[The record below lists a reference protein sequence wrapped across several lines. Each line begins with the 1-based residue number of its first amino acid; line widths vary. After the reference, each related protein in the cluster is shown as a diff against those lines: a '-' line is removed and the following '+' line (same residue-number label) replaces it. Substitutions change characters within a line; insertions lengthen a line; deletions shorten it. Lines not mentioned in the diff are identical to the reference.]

1 MSVLYVL
8 ENKIDVDSLC
18 CVSSEDGR
26 YVMEYLYNERPSL
39 PFRFT
44 GIGSIGNPEWICVEF
59 LNSGGE
65 LITFAGIFNHNL
77 VLTAG
82 GDELALK
89 ACADP
94 CIASGACDWDTPDRE
109 WDLTGRLVADFRNI
123 YQTLGRTYAS
133 WRLDIIDQNNPDGYV
148 EIGDFVLA
156 EYQTF
161 SAGVHLRPGR
171 ADGPIFYD
179 GNQRT
184 DYGQDWPANLSDS
197 EHLDLA
203 FSHVGDPTVVDE
215 FHTFLK
221 NVKQGGGKFIIV
233 PDDAINFCYYCVI
246 DAESDFAE
254 RTMYNPDCGEL
265 REWVLPLK
273 SLTEGISLL

>member
-8 ENKIDVDSLC
+8 ENKIDSDTLC
-18 CVSSEDGR
+18 CVSSEDAL
-26 YVMEYLYNERPSL
+26 YEMEFLYNERPSK

-59 LNSGGE
+59 TNSGAE
-65 LITFAGIFNHNL
+65 LITFAGIFNHNF
-77 VLTAG
+77 VLSAI

-89 ACADP
+89 ACDDI
-94 CIASGACDWDTPDRE
+94 CEGSGACDWDAPDRE
-109 WDLTGRLVADFRNI
+109 WDLTGRVITNFRNI
-123 YQTLGRTYAS
+123 YQTLGRTYPS
-133 WRLDIIDQNNPDGYV
+133 WRLDLIDQNNTYGYG

-161 SAGVHLRPGR
+161 SSGVHLRPGR
-171 ADGPIFYD
+171 ADGPIFYA

-184 DYGQDWPANLSDS
+184 DYGQDWPANLSNC
-197 EHLDLA
+197 EILELA
-203 FSHVGDPTVVDE
+203 FSNVGDPAVVDE

-221 NVKQGGGKFIIV
+221 AVKQGGGKFIIV
-233 PDDAINFCYYCVI
+233 PDNALKFCYYCVI
-246 DAESDFAE
+246 TQEADFAQ
-254 RTMYNPDCGEL
+254 RTAYNAECGEL

-273 SLTEGISLL
+273 TLTEGISLL